1 MASLSFHLFPYQ
13 SVFRNDYYDL
23 SQIKV
28 KTGQNDSYKQ
38 FVMLQA
44 IIPFSNVQQQT
55 QLGTNILGN
64 LLPFTNKRVP
74 EKNPHPSYESKY
86 CIDQVSITIIY
97 FLAEILLE

>member
-38 FVMLQA
+38 FVMLQP
-44 IIPFSNVQQQT
+44 IIPFSNVQQT
-55 QLGTNILGN
+55 HLGPVHL
-64 LLPFTNKRVP
+64 V
-74 EKNPHPSYESKY
+74 
-86 CIDQVSITIIY
+86 
-97 FLAEILLE
+97 

>member
-38 FVMLQA
+38 FVMLQP
-44 IIPFSNVQQQT
+44 IIPFST
-55 QLGTNILGN
+55 TKTAT
-64 LLPFTNKRVP
+64 F
-74 EKNPHPSYESKY
+74 SK
-86 CIDQVSITIIY
+86 TIN
-97 FLAEILLE
+97 ALEWSHSTGAN

>member
-1 MASLSFHLFPYQ
+1 MASLSFHLFPYR

-44 IIPFSNVQQQT
+44 IIPFSIVQQQT
-55 QLGTNILGN
+55 QI
-64 LLPFTNKRVP
+64 K
-74 EKNPHPSYESKY
+74 
-86 CIDQVSITIIY
+86 
-97 FLAEILLE
+97 